1 MSQEYAFL
9 KNPLDEQI
17 ICWWWGLNLAP
28 EDRVHYEI
36 CAFSQYLQHIL
47 SEHQFS
53 RHFPTET
60 CESPGIESHAADDGI
75 GRAWRTRLSLG
86 KAEVSHEVVKLV
98 KNSWFGVGW
107 DISYSLKY
115 DLCQWLVILMTITLI
130 RLITIRLSV
139 GNFLTSSTTTP
150 GPFKLGTWQW
160 AAGGRRALNHSQ
172 KYKSSVVECQG
183 MIYIYREK
191 NFFSKA
197 RLKTLQ
203 SLRKVCTWWN
213 FAGSPPTQG
222 DWAAGPKRTPVWCVP
237 EANPCETLLSRSTL
251 HT

>member
-36 CAFSQYLQHIL
+36 CAFSQYLQPA
-47 SEHQFS
+47 STAS
-53 RHFPTET
+53 RQ
-60 CESPGIESHAADDGI
+60 ESKATQ
-75 GRAWRTRLSLG
+75 RTMGLAGLEGQDCPWAKR
-86 KAEVSHEVVKLV
+86 EVSQVVKLV

-107 DISYSLKY
+107 DISYSWKY
-115 DLCQWLVILMTITLI
+115 HLCQWHVILMTTTLI

-160 AAGGRRALNHSQ
+160 AAGGRRALNHGQ

-183 MIYIYREK
+183 MIYI
-191 NFFSKA
+191 
-197 RLKTLQ
+197 
-203 SLRKVCTWWN
+203 
-213 FAGSPPTQG
+213 G
-222 DWAAGPKRTPVWCVP
+222 KRTSFPRPGLRRCKVHARF
-237 EANPCETLLSRSTL
+237 ELLEPTHRVLDGILQDRNTMAQSENGVY
-251 HT
+251 